1 MVRLKQGDIYWVRFG
16 AARDSGPGGKRP
28 AIVIQNDIL
37 NKSNINTTVVALLT
51 SNQKLARVPGN
62 VLLNRDIANL
72 PKTSVVVVSQIATID
87 KGRVLEKIGTLDK
100 KNMEDILYGCQWV
113 ISLSPSV

>member
-1 MVRLKQGDIYWVRFG
+1 MVSLKQGDIYRVRFG
-16 AARDSGPGGKRP
+16 TARDSGPGGKRP

-37 NKSNINTTVVALLT
+37 NASNINATVVALLT

-62 VLLNRDIANL
+62 VLLSRGMANL

-87 KGRVLEKIGTLDK
+87 KSRVLAQIGTLDK
-100 KNMEDILYGCQWV
+100 KNMEDIIHGCEWV
-113 ISLSPSV
+113 ISLR